1 MVLCALFLPAGALAQ
16 GEDTDPGTWPQE
28 IPEKEGEGEPGPAG
42 TGNQDV
48 EVEGP
53 IDEPGDIPAPFP
65 DAGAGGAGGSGSE
78 EAPPPDAGNGGA
90 RGDES
95 PEATDP
101 GAGGTGGAS
110 GEVPA
115 DEGARDESGAWGDD
129 FDWGEEETV
138 RDPTKGIV
146 KGRVTSRANGE
157 ALIEAR
163 VNVQGRSESALTD
176 IDGNYELE
184 LPPGTYDL
192 RVWYELHQ
200 AQIVSDVIVDPG
212 SEQVVDIALV
222 GDEDA
227 VIEVVVE
234 AEAQRNKAEVQIER
248 RKRAAVVADT
258 VSGEEMA
265 RTPDSSAADATRR
278 VVGLS
283 VQDGSFV
290 VIRGLSG
297 RYVTS
302 LLDRTPVPSPE
313 PDVPGL
319 PLDLFPASM
328 LSSMLVS
335 KTASPDLPG
344 NFAGG
349 ALILDTAQYPSDFQL
364 SFKFG
369 VSGDT
374 VTTFADAPF
383 YEGSSK
389 DWLTLGDDVRK
400 LPGAVPRDAPVV
412 NRGRRRLDD
421 ASMERIT
428 ESFRNEYTLTD
439 TTMPLNYSWGASVG
453 DTVRPWGKRLGYLLN
468 LNYGQSYDI
477 KRYRLTEVDADE
489 VNGGFK
495 ERTEGR
501 ETLVEAEQEVAV
513 GALGSVAFEAAPGH
527 SLGLV
532 SLFTRSATDRAS
544 ERDTLTNT
552 DLSTQLQYTLRQ
564 ISFNQ
569 LTGHHRLDGLG
580 GLEFDWQANLAFAD
594 RDEPDTREI
603 AYVDDGV
610 TRSFDINGMS
620 AQRSFISMEETT
632 YGGGADLALPLEGFR
647 PKVGALFSHSERS
660 YDYRKFRYDT
670 ARGAVV
676 DPALLRNPVEQVL
689 GDENIGPLFVINEFT
704 GNADNYTADAEVLA
718 GYAMLDISAFDP
730 FRAVIGVRYETAWT
744 RLGTGTDATTRP
756 AFETEIDRVDESWLP
771 SVNLT
776 YALLPNLNLRGGY
789 SMTVARPQF
798 RELAPILYRDFR
810 RNRNVSGNP
819 DLEQT
824 TIQNYDLRIEFFPGA
839 TEVLAAS
846 VFAKTL
852 DKPIEQVVVGAEKGS
867 LKFDNAEEA
876 EIYGFELEG
885 KVGLSYL
892 SESLE
897 DFGITANYTW
907 AESSVTITPDQKR
920 LSTSSERPLQGQSP
934 YVINAGLLWEKQDWG
949 TTAQLLYNVF
959 GRRLIEVGF
968 TGVPDRYEEPVHRL
982 DLAVSQSL
990 GAGFTLKV
998 AATNLL
1004 DEEIVETVDD
1014 IEVSRYRP
1022 GVGASASLGWSY

>member
-1 MVLCALFLPAGALAQ
+1 VKTKRSQQWWPRVFTGLVVVLCALFLPAATLA
-16 GEDTDPGTWPQE
+16 EDENTDPGTWPQE
-28 IPEKEGEGEPGPAG
+28 IPEQEEEAEPGPAG
-42 TGNQDV
+42 TGNQEV
-48 EVEGP
+48 EVQGP
-53 IDEPGDIPAPFP
+53 IDEPGDIPTPFP
-65 DAGAGGAGGSGSE
+65 DAGAGDR
-78 EAPPPDAGNGGA
+78 EAA
-90 RGDES
+90 R
-95 PEATDP
+95 DP
-101 GAGGTGGAS
+101 G
-110 GEVPA
+110 
-115 DEGARDESGAWGDD
+115 
-129 FDWGEEETV
+129 
-138 RDPTKGIV
+138 KGIV
-146 KGRVTSRANGE
+146 RGRITSRGNGE

-163 VNVQGRSESALTD
+163 VSVLGRTESALTD
-176 IDGNYELE
+176 IDGWYELE
-184 LPPGTYDL
+184 LPPGVYDL

-200 AQIVSDVIVDPG
+200 AQIVRGVSVEAG
-212 SEQVVDIALV
+212 SEQTVDIALV

-234 AEAQRNKAEVQIER
+234 AEAQRNRAEVQIER
-248 RKRAAVVADT
+248 RRRAAVVADT
-258 VSGEEMA
+258 VSGEEIA

-297 RYVTS
+297 RYVIS

-328 LSSMLVS
+328 LSSMLVA
-335 KTASPDLPG
+335 KTASADLPG
-344 NFAGG
+344 DFAGG
-349 ALILDTAQYPSDFQL
+349 ALLLDTAQYPSDFQL
-364 SFKFG
+364 AFKLG
-369 VSGDT
+369 VAGDT
-374 VTTFADAPF
+374 VTTFAEAPF
-383 YEGSSK
+383 YAGSSR
-389 DWLTLGDDVRK
+389 DWISLGDDVRK
-400 LPGAVPRDAPVV
+400 LPAAVPRDAPVV

-439 TTMPLNYSWGASVG
+439 TNMPLDYAWGASVG
-453 DTVRPWGKRLGYLLN
+453 DTIHPWGRRLGYLLN
-468 LNYGQSYDI
+468 LSYGQSYDV
-477 KRYRLTEVDADE
+477 KRYRLTEVGADE
-489 VNGGFK
+489 ANGGFK

-501 ETLVEAEQEVAV
+501 ERLIEAEQEVAV
-513 GALGSVAFEAAPGH
+513 GALGSVAFEVAPGH

-532 SLFTRSATDRAS
+532 SLFTRTATDRAS

-552 DLSTQLQYTLRQ
+552 DVSTQLQYTLRQ
-564 ISFNQ
+564 IAFNQ

-580 GLEFDWQANLAFAD
+580 GLELDWQANLAFAD

-610 TRSFDINGMS
+610 TRSFDIDGMS
-620 AQRSFISMEETT
+620 AQRSFIAMEESTW
-632 YGGGADLALPLEGFR
+632 GLGADLAVPLDGFR
-647 PKVGALFSHSERS
+647 PKVGALFRHSARS
-660 YDYRKFRYDT
+660 YEYRKFRYDT
-670 ARGAVV
+670 ARGAVI
-676 DPALLRNPVEQVL
+676 DPALLRNPLEEIL
-689 GDENIGPLFVINEFT
+689 SDPNIGPLFVINEFT
-704 GNADNYTADAEVLA
+704 GNEDNYTADAEILA
-718 GYAMLDISAFDP
+718 GYALVDVSAFEP
-730 FRAVIGVRYETAWT
+730 FRAVIGLRYETAWT
-744 RLGTGTDATTRP
+744 RLVTGTEATTRP
-756 AFETEIDRVDESWLP
+756 EFVTAIDRVDESWLP

-776 YALLPNLNLRGGY
+776 LALAPDFNLRGAW
-789 SMTVARPQF
+789 STAVARPQF

-824 TIQNYDLRIEFFPGA
+824 TIQNYDLRVEFFPGA
-839 TEVLAAS
+839 TEVIAAS

-852 DKPIEQVVVGAEKGS
+852 DAPIEQVVVGAEKGS

-876 EIYGFELEG
+876 ELWGFELEG
-885 KVGLSYL
+885 KVGLGWIAEGL
-892 SESLE
+892 D
-897 DFGITANYTW
+897 DFGVTANYTRV
-907 AESSVTITPDQKR
+907 ESSVSLSADQKR

-934 YVINAGLLWEKQDWG
+934 YVINAGLLWERRGWG
-949 TTAQLLYNVF
+949 TTAQLLYNVL

-982 DLAVSQSL
+982 DLAVSQAL

-1014 IEVSRYRP
+1014 IVVSRYRP
-1022 GVGASASLGWSY
+1022 GVGASASLGWSL